1 MMDVVIPYR
10 RNRSDELVYALRSL
24 KNIRH
29 SKVFIIGD
37 RPDFIS
43 DKVIHIRYR
52 QTSDIAKNTL
62 NIINL
67 AVETT
72 KVSEEF
78 IWLHDDTYFMQ
89 PIRNIPI
96 LHRGTYDEVLE
107 KYKKRR
113 FNYYVQRQIRTNARL
128 KSLGIENPL
137 CYELHVP
144 VVINKSKWR
153 KVSEHIVPQFNKISM
168 YANLNNL
175 GGTKTKDVKVR
186 QKDWIPM
193 GAFAS
198 SYERT
203 FGTNSL
209 GKKVRELFSERSIY
223 EK

>member
-1 MMDVVIPYR
+1 MDVVIPYR
-10 RNRSDELVYALRSL
+10 RTRSDELVYALRSL

-29 SKVFIIGD
+29 NKVFIIGD
-37 RPDFIS
+37 RPYFIS

-52 QTSDIAKNTL
+52 QTYDIAKNTL

-89 PIRNIPI
+89 PIRKIPI

-107 KYKKRR
+107 KYQNRR

-128 KSLGIENPL
+128 KDLGIENPL

-144 VVINKSKWR
+144 FVISKKRWLEVREYITPDLNKL
-153 KVSEHIVPQFNKISM
+153 SM
-168 YANLNNL
+168 YGNLCKI
-175 GGTKTKDVKVR
+175 GGTKTRDVKVR
-186 QKDWIPM
+186 QKDWVPE
-193 GAFAS
+193 GVFAS
-198 SYERT
+198 SHERT

-209 GKKVRELFSERSIY
+209 GKKVRELFPERSIY

>member
-1 MMDVVIPYR
+1 MDVVIPYR
-10 RNRSDELVYALRSL
+10 RTRSDELVYALRSL

-29 SKVFIIGD
+29 NKVFIIGD

-43 DKVIHIRYR
+43 DQVIHIRYR
-52 QTSDIAKNTL
+52 QTYDIAKNTL

-89 PIRNIPI
+89 PIRKIPI

-107 KYKKRR
+107 KYKNRR

-128 KSLGIENPL
+128 KDLGIENPL

-144 VVINKSKWR
+144 FVISKKRWLEVREYITPDLNKL
-153 KVSEHIVPQFNKISM
+153 SM
-168 YANLNNL
+168 YGNLCKI
-175 GGTKTKDVKVR
+175 GGTKTRDVKVR
-186 QKDWIPM
+186 QKDWVPE
-193 GAFAS
+193 GVFAS
-198 SYERT
+198 SHERT
-203 FGTNSL
+203 FGSNSL
-209 GKKVRELFSERSIY
+209 GKKVRELFPERSIY